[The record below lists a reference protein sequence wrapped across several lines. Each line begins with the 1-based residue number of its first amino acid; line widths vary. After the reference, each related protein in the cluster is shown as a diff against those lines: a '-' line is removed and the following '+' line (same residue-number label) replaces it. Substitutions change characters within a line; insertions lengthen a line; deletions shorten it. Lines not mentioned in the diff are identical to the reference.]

1 MDMAGWAE
9 ESEASEAGFRDGA
22 AVLSEERVALPGDKW
37 CPCSAAETIPEAGA
51 NCLLLPDSSLFSSSL
66 LFKQAVFGF
75 MLRSVQR
82 GKEHKKAV

>member
-1 MDMAGWAE
+1 MAGWAE
-9 ESEASEAGFRDGA
+9 ERASEFGLRDGA
-22 AVLSEERVALPGDKW
+22 AVLREERVELPGDKW
-37 CPCSAAETIPEAGA
+37 CPCSAADTIPEAGA

-82 GKEHKKAV
+82 GKRAEESSE